1 MQSPPLIYIYVDV
14 CVCVCVCIVVNKCTQ
29 YKYKTVF
36 LYFKRAA
43 AVQSKVVL
51 CVSFHFVFMHFPF
64 DAALQEI
71 KSKYTMNPIVR
82 WKKKLFYSLRKSRT
96 TNANTDNKFRI
107 EKKYYLCADPL
118 QCFIFFLFQLLLVLF
133 IHSNNRH
140 PKKKQLK

>member
-1 MQSPPLIYIYVDV
+1 M

-29 YKYKTVF
+29 YIYKTVF

-71 KSKYTMNPIVR
+71 KSKGTMNPIVR

-96 TNANTDNKFRI
+96 TNANADNKFRI
-107 EKKYYLCADPL
+107 EKTTIYALTRYNASYFFYPNFFSFFS
-118 QCFIFFLFQLLLVLF
+118 FI
-133 IHSNNRH
+133 
-140 PKKKQLK
+140 